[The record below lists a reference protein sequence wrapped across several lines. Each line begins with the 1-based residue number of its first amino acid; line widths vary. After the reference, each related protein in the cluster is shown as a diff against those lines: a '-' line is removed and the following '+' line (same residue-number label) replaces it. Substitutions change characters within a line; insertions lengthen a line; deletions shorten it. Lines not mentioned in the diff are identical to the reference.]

1 MKSSSYSSHRFGQ
14 VGADDRAVLDQ
25 IIDSL
30 TSLANP
36 KENNGI
42 QSKKGNGISLKVG
55 KVQESG
61 RKKESETKSTSAVL
75 IIGAGRVCQPAA
87 ELLASVGS
95 NSSHQWLKT
104 CMENDFEG
112 HRIQVLVG
120 SLFLKD
126 AEEV

>member
-1 MKSSSYSSHRFGQ
+1 MSPYCSEQ

-36 KENNGI
+36 KENNGL
-42 QSKKGNGISLKVG
+42 QSRKGNEISLKVG

-61 RKKESETKSTSAVL
+61 LKKEPETKSTSAVL
-75 IIGAGRVCQPAA
+75 ILGAGRVCQPAA

-95 NSSHQWLKT
+95 ISSRKWLKI
-104 CMENDFEG
+104 CLENDFEG
-112 HRIQVLVG
+112 RIQVLVA
-120 SLFLKD
+120 SLFLRD